1 MNILRNIILRIVAH
15 FSEKV
20 EVKDDNRRDMV
31 ITDEYDCYRMI
42 NLINKQPDLNHLQ
55 DLELFLAGTV
65 STCNPFYNI
74 LKHAIKEKKA
84 TFKPTCHSN
93 ICYCKE
99 FQETDIS
106 LCPNYK

>member
-20 EVKDDNRRDMV
+20 EVKDDKRRMKV
-31 ITDEYDCYRMI
+31 ITDEYDCHRMI

-55 DLELFLAGTV
+55 DLELFIAGTV

-74 LKHAIKEKKA
+74 LKHAIAEKKA
-84 TFKPTCHSN
+84 TFHPAYEDYHCG
-93 ICYCKE
+93 E
-99 FQETDIS
+99 
-106 LCPNYK
+106 LCLN